1 VETVEPIPVPDIME
15 SSSSSEEFQTG
26 TLTTE
31 PDSEV
36 Q

>member
-1 VETVEPIPVPDIME
+1 MVQEVLLVLME